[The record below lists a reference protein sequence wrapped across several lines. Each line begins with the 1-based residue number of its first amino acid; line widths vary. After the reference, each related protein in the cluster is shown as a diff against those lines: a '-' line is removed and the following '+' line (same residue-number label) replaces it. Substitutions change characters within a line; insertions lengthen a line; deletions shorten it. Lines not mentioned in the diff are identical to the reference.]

1 MAAGVVDL
9 GGVGGPGRGLHHPL
23 RCVPLPQDQE
33 AGQAAHGVEQVNC
46 SCTITIRA
54 ANEPSAEFS
63 QSWAF
68 SWLKSPI
75 ISASTSKIILLRHYA
90 KRELTHRKYYIITSY
105 GILKTSPMDRSQ
117 LYSTSTCLY
126 PPATMLSVYTQGL
139 RAGPAGAAP
148 PGGAGA
154 RQVSRLLP
162 GNGGTQ
168 FSA

>member
-1 MAAGVVDL
+1 MGMSQMCTGAGDYFKTSKPHSEKL
-9 GGVGGPGRGLHHPL
+9 
-23 RCVPLPQDQE
+23 C
-33 AGQAAHGVEQVNC
+33 
-46 SCTITIRA
+46 
-54 ANEPSAEFS
+54 
-63 QSWAF
+63 
-68 SWLKSPI
+68 
-75 ISASTSKIILLRHYA
+75 SASTSKIILLRHYA

-168 FSA
+168 SVHNNSAPQR